1 MHCTFLYYIIVLAV
15 REYTYFVRIAD
26 IGGIDDHHCLNF
38 LFITF
43 DTIMENYQ
51 EDATEQITSLSCY
64 DGFVY

>member
-1 MHCTFLYYIIVLAV
+1 METLL
-15 REYTYFVRIAD
+15 
-26 IGGIDDHHCLNF
+26 GIKTQMLNYKGNFSQLFILFNFLNF